1 MIRLRKQA
9 ELQPIQG
16 SWKIAEVIKRH
27 PELVDEL
34 AAINPAFRALQNP
47 IARRVQGSLVTVSQA
62 ARIGGVDEGM
72 LLRRLNTAI
81 GLEADGAPVSDGA
94 GTTSPT
100 AAPDWTRTAP
110 VANEV
115 DARPLQEAGEEP
127 FSAIMAGVRQVPTG
141 GVLRLYSTFEPT
153 PLYDVLSR
161 RGFDHFA
168 RQLAAGDWEI
178 LFLHRDEV
186 AEPATRPA
194 DSAPAASDEDWS
206 GATASI
212 TIDVSELV
220 PPEPLIRIMEALEE
234 LPPGATLLV
243 HHVRRPIHLYAR
255 LDEEGYR
262 HQTREPAPGKV
273 ELLIEKPA

>member
-94 GTTSPT
+94 G
-100 AAPDWTRTAP
+100 
-110 VANEV
+110 
-115 DARPLQEAGEEP
+115 
-127 FSAIMAGVRQVPTG
+127 RQ
-141 GVLRLYSTFEPT
+141 
-153 PLYDVLSR
+153 
-161 RGFDHFA
+161 RG
-168 RQLAAGDWEI
+168 RC
-178 LFLHRDEV
+178 
-186 AEPATRPA
+186 P
-194 DSAPAASDEDWS
+194 
-206 GATASI
+206 
-212 TIDVSELV
+212 
-220 PPEPLIRIMEALEE
+220 
-234 LPPGATLLV
+234 
-243 HHVRRPIHLYAR
+243 
-255 LDEEGYR
+255 
-262 HQTREPAPGKV
+262 
-273 ELLIEKPA
+273 